1 MRIPVPE
8 LQLLFATELQ
18 RLKRKHLL
26 PAFRSAIANINLRN
40 LDEELHLY
48 APEDCLTRLAGRG
61 LRGELVFPVPAI
73 LSVCPNLLTYYRL
86 LTGHSQKA
94 FYVKATGM
102 MPFKSMEST
111 GPLNPKISGLLPS
124 LCRAFSEPMAY
135 LVRELPE
142 RTLTRELLHDLSL
155 LSLGPQLRG
164 GINNDIGKLAIQSV
178 FSVIASILESETTQA
193 TPSSIRLSNAAGRE
207 VLIAFAPDP
216 DLVIQEVMGDGNLRK
231 VLAIEIKG
239 GTDRSNIHNRLGEA
253 EKSHQKA
260 RAEGFRECWTI
271 INVDGL
277 DSQLAKTES
286 PTTDR
291 FYSLAD
297 LASEEG
303 AYFEDFKH
311 RIRSLIGI

>member
-1 MRIPVPE
+1 MRIPKPE

-26 PAFRSAIANINLRN
+26 PAFRSAIASTDLKTI
-40 LDEELHLY
+40 DEELHQY
-48 APEDCLTRLAGRG
+48 APLDCLTKLAGRG
-61 LRGELVFPVPAI
+61 LRGELVFPVPTVLGA
-73 LSVCPNLLTYYRL
+73 CPSLLTYYRL

-94 FYVKATGM
+94 FYVKDTGM
-102 MPFKSMEST
+102 IPFKAMEST
-111 GPLNPKISGLLPS
+111 SPIPPKIIEQLPG
-124 LCRAFSEPMAY
+124 LCRAFSDPMAY
-135 LVRELPE
+135 LIRELPE
-142 RTLTRELLHDLSL
+142 RSLTRELLHDLSL

-178 FSVIASILESETTQA
+178 FSVIASILESETTLA
-193 TPSSIRLSNAAGRE
+193 TTSSIQLNNAAGRQ

-216 DLVIQEVMGDGNLRK
+216 DIVIQEVMGDGNPRM

-260 RAEGFRECWTI
+260 RAGGFRECWTI
-271 INVDGL
+271 INVEGL
-277 DSQLAKTES
+277 DKQLAKTES

-297 LASEEG
+297 LTSEEG
-303 AYFEDFKH
+303 ALFEDFKH